1 MLLISPEEHIDVY
14 EKLYKVKTVFCC
26 SIVED
31 INLMKLLDISK
42 YYRLIGLTSNI
53 VLLLYK

>member
-14 EKLYKVKTVFCC
+14 EKLDKVKTVFCC